1 MGVPEKFAGIAAKV
15 NNWGRWGP
23 EDQLGTLNFITDE
36 VRKRAARC
44 VTTGKAFPLGIAL
57 SEAEGVQKG
66 IVPGRFNPIRTMSY
80 VNVALSEDPE
90 WICSNE
96 DVVVMPL
103 QCATHWDGLAH
114 VSYGGKLYNGF
125 PQSSV
130 TSAGASKLGIHLVD
144 SVVGR
149 GVLLD
154 VARAKGVEVLDG
166 GYAIQPADLDAA
178 CELGGVRIEPGDVI
192 LVRTGQMVHLK
203 LDGRFPDG
211 GATAPHANMLN
222 FNDVLRYMGFAPGLS
237 MATAEWFHA
246 RDVAAVATDTLS
258 LEVLPCEDEA
268 IYLPVHLLHIVEMGM
283 TQGQNWLLDPLAAE
297 CAEDGVYTFLLDATP
312 LPFTNGLGSP
322 VNPVAIK

>member
-1 MGVPEKFAGIAAKV
+1 MGVPEKFGAIAARV

-23 EDQLGTLNFITDE
+23 EDELGTLNLITEE
-36 VRKRAARC
+36 VRKRAAKS
-44 VTTGKAFPLGIAL
+44 VESGKTFALGVAM

-80 VNVALSEDPE
+80 LNVALSDDPE

-96 DVVVMPL
+96 DVVTMPL

-114 VSYGGKLYNGF
+114 VSYGGRIYNGY

-130 TSAGASKLGIHLVD
+130 TSAGASRCGIHLVD
-144 SVVGR
+144 SLVGR

-154 VARAKGVEVLDG
+154 VARAKGVDVLDG

-178 CELGGVRIEPGDVI
+178 CELGGVRIETGDII
-192 LVRTGQMVHLK
+192 LVRTGQMARLN
-203 LDGRFPDG
+203 LPGRFPDG
-211 GATAPHANMLN
+211 GATAPHANILA
-222 FNDVLRYMGFAPGLS
+222 FNDVLTYMGFAPGLS
-237 MATAEWFHA
+237 MATAEWFHT

-258 LEVLPCEDEA
+258 LEVLPCEDPE

-283 TQGQNWLLDPLAAE
+283 TQGQNWLLDPLAAD

-312 LPFTNGLGSP
+312 LPLTNALGSP
-322 VNPVAIK
+322 VNPVALK

>member
-1 MGVPEKFAGIAAKV
+1 MGVPEKFGAIAARV

-23 EDQLGTLNFITDE
+23 QDELGTLNLITE
-36 VRKRAARC
+36 EARKRAARS
-44 VTTGKAFPLGIAL
+44 VESGKTFALGLAM

-80 VNVALSEDPE
+80 LNVPLSEDPE

-114 VSYGGKLYNGF
+114 VSYGGRLYNGY

-130 TSAGASKLGIHLVD
+130 SSAGASKCGIHLVD
-144 SVVGR
+144 SLVSR

-154 VARAKGVEVLDG
+154 VARAKGVDVLEG
-166 GYAIQPADLDAA
+166 GYAIQPDDLDAA
-178 CELGGVRIEPGDVI
+178 CELGGVRIESGDVI
-192 LVRTGQMVHLK
+192 LVRTGQMARLK
-203 LDGRFPDG
+203 LPSRFPDG
-211 GATAPHANMLN
+211 GATAPHANILN
-222 FNDVLRYMGFAPGLS
+222 FNDVLTYMGFAPGLS
-237 MATAEWFHA
+237 MATAEWFHT
-246 RDVAAVATDTLS
+246 RDVAAVATDTLA
-258 LEVLPCEDEA
+258 LEVLPCEDPD

-283 TQGQNWLLDPLAAE
+283 TQGQNWLLDPLAAD
-297 CAEDGVYTFLLDATP
+297 CAEDGVYSFLLDASP
-312 LPFTNGLGSP
+312 LPLTNALGSP